1 MEELR
6 DEHVVTEGGNV
17 SFYYWNTTGSAG
29 YSGGRWMFG
38 YQRVVVENDY
48 SFCVW
53 STLYNI

>member
-6 DEHVVTEGGNV
+6 DEYVIYAEGGNA
-17 SFYYWNTTGSAG
+17 SFYYWNTSAG